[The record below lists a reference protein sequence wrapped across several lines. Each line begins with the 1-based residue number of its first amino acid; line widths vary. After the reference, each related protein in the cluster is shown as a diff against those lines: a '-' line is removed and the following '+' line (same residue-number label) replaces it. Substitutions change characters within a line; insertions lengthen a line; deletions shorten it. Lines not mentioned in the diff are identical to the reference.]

1 MHGDKQDLKE
11 IPKIQ
16 HASRPLDAT
25 FNLWKSHHT
34 CAQRISALPTTLV
47 ARFFGYHDPKDQ
59 RKVKQT
65 GIWSN
70 QEVSLSLSLSL
81 CHRPT
86 KSNNRPGLSFPIE
99 KTHADTHVDKYTNLT
114 LINIHVHTVCALFT
128 KSEMTRTGILSLIC
142 PNIFPLESHE
152 SPRL

>member
-70 QEVSLSLSLSL
+70 QEVSLSLSLSVIDL
-81 CHRPT
+81 
-86 KSNNRPGLSFPIE
+86 
-99 KTHADTHVDKYTNLT
+99 
-114 LINIHVHTVCALFT
+114 
-128 KSEMTRTGILSLIC
+128 LSLITDPDC
-142 PNIFPLESHE
+142 LSQLKKHMPIHMLTNIQILH
-152 SPRL
+152 